1 MAVLTLVCYLLALAL
16 VLVGVAG
23 LIFPGLLSNLYG
35 VSVGDAASHGY
46 VRATA
51 VRDIGIGV
59 ALAIAAYAHVLLL
72 LVALTAIGLVIS
84 FADFAIVFNARGKR
98 IGASHAGHAAGA
110 IAFIVALGMALF
122 AIGR

>member
-1 MAVLTLVCYLLALAL
+1 VAALTLLCYLLALAL
-16 VLVGVAG
+16 VLVGLAG
-23 LIFPGLLSNLYG
+23 LVFPEPLSGLYG
-35 VSVGDAASHGY
+35 VRVGDSASHGF

-51 VRDIGIGV
+51 IRDIGFGV
-59 ALAIAAYAHVLLL
+59 ALAIAVYAHVLLL
-72 LVALTAIGLVIS
+72 LVTLVAIGFVIS

>member
-1 MAVLTLVCYLLALAL
+1 VAVLTLLCYLLALAL

-23 LIFPGLLSNLYG
+23 LVFPDLLSNLYG
-35 VSVGDAASHGY
+35 VRVGDGASHGY

-51 VRDIGIGV
+51 VRDIGIGG

-72 LVALTAIGLVIS
+72 TAIGLLIS

-98 IGASHAGHAAGA
+98 IGVSHAGHAAGA

>member
-1 MAVLTLVCYLLALAL
+1 METLTLLCYLLALAL
-16 VLVGVAG
+16 VVVGIAG
-23 LIFPGLLSNLYG
+23 LAFPGTLSGLYG
-35 VSVGDAASHGY
+35 VHVRDDASHGF

-51 VRDIGIGV
+51 IRDIGIGV

-72 LVALTAIGLVIS
+72 LITLTAIGLAIS
-84 FADFAIVFNARGKR
+84 FADAAIVFNARGKR

-110 IAFIVALGMALF
+110 IAFIVALAMALF